1 VFILS
6 LNAMDLDRP
15 LHYSRESPCIIATLP
30 RLHLCHGVAHC
41 RRREIANIKER
52 LSIIQRNRAKK
63 SIVQPPR
70 WWRADVAKRD
80 GFAGVTRGGEGGN
93 SRGRRGGGKSG
104 EPPNSPGHACIYARL
119 LRFLPHILN
128 EHTATDTRSADRR
141 TANSLIVYFLFLFY
155 LSLSLSLAPS
165 LSLSGER
172 NNLSASVHF
181 GGTPSLFRE
190 PPSLRLSLWNARGAK
205 AELNWIFPE
214 TISVLFYSRNDNG
227 KISR

>member
-1 VFILS
+1 
-6 LNAMDLDRP
+6 MDLDRP
-15 LHYSRESPCIIATLP
+15 LHYSRESSCIIATLP

-104 EPPNSPGHACIYARL
+104 EPPNSPGHACIYARDCYAFYRIYL
-119 LRFLPHILN
+119 MNTRRLTPGLPTGERPTLSSFI
-128 EHTATDTRSADRR
+128 SFFCF
-141 TANSLIVYFLFLFY
+141 I
-155 LSLSLSLAPS
+155 SLSLSFSCSFSFS
-165 LSLSGER
+165 L
-172 NNLSASVHF
+172 
-181 GGTPSLFRE
+181 GG
-190 PPSLRLSLWNARGAK
+190 AQ
-205 AELNWIFPE
+205 
-214 TISVLFYSRNDNG
+214 
-227 KISR
+227 